1 LGTVQAWA
9 VFNAPLKLQLT
20 DYHADL
26 APHLSYL
33 IDGERAL
40 TPEEALERV
49 PTDEFKPV
57 ETLIVDFGFS
67 KARFWLWAE
76 VKNAA
81 GAPGTWNLVLGNP
94 LSDDLSVYLVR
105 LSGEGYGQPVEILSH
120 GLDEP
125 FAARELA
132 YRNLVATFRL
142 GPQQRAG
149 LLIAYSSKAATQQ
162 SLFIE
167 SPDYFFAQVD
177 QEDMHN
183 FLVLGLLL
191 GMTLVSVIYLTALRS
206 RAALYYGLYICA
218 AALYLF
224 QTDGYAFQFLWPS
237 WPEWNT
243 MAVIPI
249 GAIWAAAGLQFA
261 RSFVDAP
268 KNHPTLNK
276 LFVAGLIGSALMFVS
291 SFWLFETPW
300 FKLVALALAVYCTSL
315 YVAAGVAAV
324 RRGQAGGR
332 FFFAGSIIVV
342 APILV
347 GLVSYALPGQFSQ
360 DMIGH
365 GARYALVLEATVF
378 ALAIFANL
386 LDIRRERDEAMR
398 REIAETKERLAAVEA
413 LQVAKEKHAR
423 AVQLAERRRDQ
434 LATTAHDIQQPL
446 AALRMALRRVENLPG
461 LEGEKIAGSL
471 SYLDQLI
478 DRNLQ
483 QTRPSAIADESGQPN
498 DFGKTDDHH
507 ASFAASAQDTP
518 AAENFPVSV
527 VLDNVVRMFEAEAHE
542 KGLVFRAVPSSLS
555 VTADPIGL
563 MRIVSNLVS
572 NAVKYTDRGRIL
584 LGCRLSQDRIRIEVH
599 DTGPGMTQEEI
610 DRVLK
615 PYEKGETGGNG
626 LGLAVVSR
634 LAREQGFVFGVT
646 STPGRG
652 SVFSVSV
659 PRS

>member
-1 LGTVQAWA
+1 M
-9 VFNAPLKLQLT
+9 FNAPLKLQLT

-49 PTDEFKPV
+49 STDAFKPV

-76 VKNAA
+76 VKNDAK
-81 GAPGTWNLVLGNP
+81 APGTWNLVLGNP

-142 GPQQRAG
+142 APQQRAG

-507 ASFAASAQDTP
+507 ASFAASAQDKP

-527 VLDNVVRMFEAEAHE
+527 VLDNVARMFEAEAHE

-615 PYEKGETGGNG
+615 PYEKGEKGGTG

-634 LAREQGFVFGVT
+634 LAREQGFVFGVP

>member
-1 LGTVQAWA
+1 MQ
-9 VFNAPLKLQLT
+9 LQRT
-20 DYHADL
+20 DFHADL
-26 APHLSYL
+26 APHVRYL
-33 IDGERAL
+33 IDGEHAL
-40 TPEEALERV
+40 SAEQALDLV
-49 PTDEFKPV
+49 STDRFKQI
-57 ETLIVDFGFS
+57 ETTIVDFGFT

-76 VKNAA
+76 VENASDEA
-81 GAPGTWNLVLGNP
+81 GTWKLLLSNP
-94 LSDDLSVYLVR
+94 LSDALAVYVVPET
-105 LSGEGYGQPVEILSH
+105 GDGFGAPVEILSH
-120 GLDEP
+120 TLDEP

-132 YRNLVATFRL
+132 YRNHVATFRL
-142 GPQQRAG
+142 GAHERAG
-149 LLIAYSSKAATQQ
+149 LLIAYASKAATQQ
-162 SLFIE
+162 ILFVE

-206 RAALYYGLYICA
+206 RAALYYGVYICA

-224 QTDGYAFQFLWPS
+224 QTDGYGFQFLWPKS
-237 WPEWNT
+237 PAWNS

-249 GAIWAAAGLQFA
+249 GALWAASGLQFA

-268 KNHPTLNK
+268 NNHPTLNT
-276 LFVAGLIGSALMFVS
+276 LFLGGLVASGLMFAS
-291 SFWLFETPW
+291 SFWLFEASW
-300 FKLVALALAVYCTSL
+300 FKFIALALAVYCTSL
-315 YVAAGVAAV
+315 YVAAGIAAV

-332 FFFAGSIIVV
+332 FFLAGALIVV

-365 GARYALVLEATVF
+365 GARYALGLEGTAF

-386 LDIRRERDEAMR
+386 LGIRRERDEAMR
-398 REIAETKERLAAVEA
+398 REIVETKEKLAAVEA
-413 LQVAKEKHAR
+413 LQEARQKHAR

-446 AALRMALRRVENLPG
+446 ASLRMALRQMETLAG
-461 LEGEKIAGSL
+461 LDRDKIAGSL

-478 DRNLQ
+478 DRNLKD
-483 QTRPSAIADESGQPN
+483 TRPS
-498 DFGKTDDHH
+498 TVDDGHGEMDDPH
-507 ASFAASAQDTP
+507 ASFAAATQDKP
-518 AAENFPVSV
+518 AAEDFPVSV
-527 VLDNVVRMFEAEAHE
+527 VLGNVARMFEAEAHE
-542 KGLVFRAVPSSLS
+542 KGLGFRMVPSSLH

-584 LGCRLSQDRIRIEVH
+584 LGCRREQDRVRIEIR
-599 DTGPGMTQEEI
+599 DTGPGMTQEEAG
-610 DRVLK
+610 RLLK
-615 PYEKGETGGNG
+615 PYQKGETGGTG

-634 LAREQGFVFGVT
+634 LAREQGFSFDVT

-652 SVFSVSV
+652 SVFTVSV
-659 PRS
+659 PRSGTQNAAT

>member
-1 LGTVQAWA
+1 

-20 DYHADL
+20 DYRADL
-26 APHLSYL
+26 APHLRYL
-33 IDGERAL
+33 IDGDRAL
-40 TPEEALERV
+40 TPEEAVERV

-57 ETLIVDFGFS
+57 ETSIVDFGFS
-67 KARFWLWAE
+67 KAQFWLWAE
-76 VKNAA
+76 VENAA
-81 GAPGTWNLVLGNP
+81 KAPGTWNLVLGNP
-94 LSDDLSVYLVR
+94 LSDDLSVFLVP
-105 LSGEGYGQPVEILSH
+105 LSGEGYGEPVELLSH
-120 GLDEP
+120 GLDET

-132 YRNLVATFRL
+132 YRNFVATFRL
-142 GPQQRAG
+142 APQQRAG
-149 LLIAYSSKAATQQ
+149 LLITYSSKAATQQ

-167 SPDYFFAQVD
+167 SPDYFFAQAD

-183 FLVLGLLL
+183 FFVLGLLL

-237 WPEWNT
+237 WPGWNT

-249 GAIWAAAGLQFA
+249 GAVWAAAGLQFA

-386 LDIRRERDEAMR
+386 FDIRRERDEAMR

-413 LQVAKEKHAR
+413 LQEAKEKHAR

-483 QTRPSAIADESGQPN
+483 QTRPSATADDPGQPN
-498 DFGKTDDHH
+498 DFGETDDHH
-507 ASFAASAQDTP
+507 ASFAASAQDKP

-527 VLDNVVRMFEAEAHE
+527 VLDNVARMFEAEAHE
-542 KGLVFRAVPSSLS
+542 KGLGFRAVPSSLS

-584 LGCRLSQDRIRIEVH
+584 LGCRPSQDRIRIEVH
-599 DTGPGMTQEEI
+599 DTGPGMTREEI
-610 DRVLK
+610 DRVLQ
-615 PYEKGETGGNG
+615 PYEKGKTGGTG